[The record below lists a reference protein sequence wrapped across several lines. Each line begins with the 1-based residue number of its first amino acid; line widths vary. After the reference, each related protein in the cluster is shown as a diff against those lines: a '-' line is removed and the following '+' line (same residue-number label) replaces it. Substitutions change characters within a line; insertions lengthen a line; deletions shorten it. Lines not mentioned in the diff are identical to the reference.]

1 MVRRAAVCSCVLF
14 LIALAGTDSAS
25 AQMVGGKVVS
35 QGGVPA
41 SGARVSLFS
50 VSGSFAGK
58 AEANE
63 SGIFLFP
70 EISAGKYFIEVLG
83 AGFETWEAGPV
94 VLRIGDSLL
103 VALSVAQDH
112 VPENPVLVLAS
123 NRPWYEF
130 LQPAGLWEYWERR
143 ERNEALGTGSF
154 YTHADLLGWR
164 GQPVT
169 VTLSGLS
176 PFLYV
181 EPSGAGL
188 SGLQLKGPRGCTPL
202 VFLDGHRLRQGT
214 EGSERRLV
222 FGASFDEPE
231 TGEYQRKRARKGG
244 VTPIDDFISV
254 SQIAALEIYRG
265 ASDIPGEFR
274 LEETGSRCGAVIVWS
289 KRGPTG

>member
-1 MVRRAAVCSCVLF
+1 
-14 LIALAGTDSAS
+14 
-25 AQMVGGKVVS
+25 MVGGKVVFDD
-35 QGGVPA
+35 GVSA

-50 VSGSFAGK
+50 ANDSFAGK
-58 AEANE
+58 ADANE
-63 SGIFLFP
+63 SGVFLFP
-70 EISAGKYFIEVLG
+70 EIAPGKYFIEVLG
-83 AGFETWEAGPV
+83 AGFETWQAGPV
-94 VLRIGDSLL
+94 VLRKGDSLL
-103 VALSVAQDH
+103 VALSVAQDR
-112 VPENPVLVLAS
+112 VPENPVLILSS

-154 YTHADLLGWR
+154 YTYADLWDWR

-169 VTLSGLS
+169 VTLSALS
-176 PFLYV
+176 PFLYA

-188 SGLQLKGPRGCTPL
+188 SGLQLKGSRGCTPL
-202 VFLDGHRLRQGT
+202 VFLDGHQLRQGT
-214 EGSERRLV
+214 EGSEKKLNL
-222 FGASFDEPE
+222 GASFHQPE
-231 TGEYQRKRARKGG
+231 TGGYHRIAARQEP

-274 LEETGSRCGAVIVWS
+274 LEEPGSQCGAVIVWS